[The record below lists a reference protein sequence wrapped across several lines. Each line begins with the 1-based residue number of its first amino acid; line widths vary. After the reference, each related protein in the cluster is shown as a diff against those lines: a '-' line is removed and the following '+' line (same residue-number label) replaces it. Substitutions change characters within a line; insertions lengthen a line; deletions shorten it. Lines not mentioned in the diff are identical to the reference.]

1 MLHTDY
7 DPEVIHH
14 TENDLDSPVVNS
26 LKKIVLP
33 PDEYNQITTKPI
45 VKHKHNPI
53 VISDEITF
61 MHDLTKRPLSLE
73 EVDQHILAMR
83 RQMKEQGEMS
93 DENYKH
99 ALLRKME
106 GVDLMAKHHDQ
117 NNGITNAKISALLQE
132 CVSNTQSLL
141 ETAK

>member
-1 MLHTDY
+1 LLHTDY
-7 DPEVIHH
+7 DPEVIRH

-26 LKKIVLP
+26 LKKVVL

-45 VKHKHNPI
+45 VKRNPI

-61 MHDLTKRPLSLE
+61 IHDLSKRPLSLE

-83 RQMKEQGEMS
+83 KQMKEQGEMS
-93 DENYKH
+93 DETYKH

-106 GVDLMAKHHDQ
+106 GVDLMAIHHDQ
-117 NNGITNAKISALLQE
+117 NNEITNAKISALLHE
-132 CVSNTQSLL
+132 CVSNTQNLL
-141 ETAK
+141 DTAK